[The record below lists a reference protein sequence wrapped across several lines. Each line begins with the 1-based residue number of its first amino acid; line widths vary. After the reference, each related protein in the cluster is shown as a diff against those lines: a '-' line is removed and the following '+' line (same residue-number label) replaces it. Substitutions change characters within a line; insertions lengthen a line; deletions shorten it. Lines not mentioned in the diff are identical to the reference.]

1 MNTSPSRRDRTRPAE
16 LLGLSGVI
24 AVFVAAIALMSSRDL
39 MIAVIALGGVFI
51 IALVTFATINL
62 TETPSETEQLDLDE
76 QDRAAGH

>member
-1 MNTSPSRRDRTRPAE
+1 MALRRSDRTRPAE

-62 TETPSETEQLDLDE
+62 TETPSDAEQLDLDE
-76 QDRAAGH
+76 QDRDAGH